1 MVRKKIL
8 TIMLVFLVIS
18 SFATGVNG
26 EELKPYKVGVLLE
39 VTGGLSYLGEPAKNS
54 IEMVAEEINATGGI
68 NGHPLELIIYD
79 TMGQPTNAV
88 TLTQRLIKRDKVAAI
103 IGPLSSGS
111 VLAMTPIIEKAE
123 VLNIA
128 LGLSRRIVE
137 PPKKWVFSTVH
148 TDINAVSCFY
158 TYMKKNGI
166 TKVGIITATDSFGDS
181 GREQLLKLAPEY
193 GIEVVADQ
201 KFSGEDSDMTAQLT
215 NIQRTD
221 AEVVICWTVGPT
233 AAIVTKNWKQLA
245 MDIPLCQSPGAASKE
260 FLKMA
265 GRDAE
270 GVIFP
275 TPKVIVVDQI
285 PDSDPQKEILMKYKN
300 AYVERYRSE
309 ISKFGGNAYDAIKIV
324 VEALEAVGDNS
335 TEMRDYIEN
344 SIDYLGVIGR
354 HNFSPQAH
362 CGLTPDYV
370 VVVQVVNGEWKI
382 LN

>member
-1 MVRKKIL
+1 MLKQKFL
-8 TIMLVFLVIS
+8 TILLVFLVIS

-26 EELKPYKVGVLLE
+26 EELKPYKVGVVLE

-54 IEMVAEEINATGGI
+54 IKMVAEEINATGGI

-79 TMGQPTNAV
+79 TGGQPTNAV
-88 TLTQRLIKRDKVAAI
+88 TLAQRLIKRDNVAAI

-111 VLAMTPIIEKAE
+111 VLAMIPIIEEAE

-201 KFSGEDSDMTAQLT
+201 KFSVEDSDMTAQLT

-221 AEVVICWTVGPT
+221 AEAVICWTVGPT

-275 TPKVIVVDQI
+275 TPKVIVVDQV
-285 PDSDPQKEILMKYKN
+285 PDSDPQKEILMKYKD

-362 CGLTPDYV
+362 CGLTLDYL